1 MAKMRVYELARQLNM
16 TNKVLLEK
24 LNEMNISVKS
34 HMSMVDEEAAPHIK
48 ELLFGKKSEVLVEK
62 RVKDTI
68 IRRRKKVVEKSP
80 EELQAIAA
88 QAQVEGDIAA
98 QVKKED
104 VAVTAEVAQAPI
116 SPDLPEEI
124 PAEKVDELVEPKEAE
139 VKIEEMGPGEMPVE
153 PTAVEAKAEEKE
165 PPKKLKPKKRLKV
178 KKEKP
183 AKIIKL
189 PEAKPTPP
197 LHVEA
202 TSETEGAVPVKEEPE
217 SLDRL
222 GPLKAPAE
230 LEVPA
235 KEKRKKKDKR
245 PAEALEED
253 RRFLKK
259 KIAFR
264 KKEVL
269 DRSDLY
275 DGKALRGRK
284 GKKFGKGKVA
294 IKGGEATLIT
304 TPRAIKRRIK
314 IDEAIVVSD
323 LAKRM
328 GIKGHE
334 VVKRLMAMGVM
345 ATLNQAIDF
354 DTATVVASDFDYE
367 VDKAA
372 FEEGDII
379 RVEEDTPDKLKPR
392 PPVVTIMGHVDHGK
406 TSLLDA
412 IRETRVIEGEAGGIT
427 QHIGAYHVS
436 VGDKQVVFLDTPGHE
451 AFTAMRA
458 RGAEVTDLVVLVVA
472 ADDGVMPQTI
482 EAINHSRAAN
492 VPILVAINKIDKP
505 DAHPERVKRELA
517 EQGLS
522 PEDWGGDTVIVN
534 VSAKQRIGLEGLLE
548 MILLQAEVLELK
560 ANPDKLAKGRV
571 IEAKLDPG
579 RGAVATVLVQEGTLR
594 AGHAIVCGQR
604 HGKIR
609 AMIDDRGNPLKKA
622 GPAIP
627 VEIHGLSGVP
637 MAGDE
642 FFAVADEKMAKQV
655 ALHRA
660 QKQRVRELAKT
671 SRLTLEKYYQQIQ
684 DGFVKDLN
692 LIIRADVQGSI
703 EALTEA
709 VQKIPSSEVKVN
721 VVHSAT
727 GAIAESDI
735 TLATVTNAIII
746 AFNVRPNP
754 KVRDL
759 ANDHNVDIRFYNVI
773 YNVVSDIKAAI
784 AGLMEPT
791 LQEHLVGRAEV
802 REVFGVSKVG
812 TVAGSYVTEGR
823 IERGQ
828 PVRLLREGV
837 VVYDGKIKSLR
848 RFKDDVKEVQSGYEC
863 GIGIEN
869 YNDVKVNDV
878 IECYQIEEV
887 MPVLE

>member
-34 HMSMVDEEAAPHIK
+34 HMSMVDEETAPHIK

-124 PAEKVDELVEPKEAE
+124 PAEKVDELVEPKGAE

-153 PTAVEAKAEEKE
+153 PTAVEAKAEGKE

-189 PEAKPTPP
+189 PEAKPAPP
-197 LHVEA
+197 LHAEA

-323 LAKRM
+323 LAKRR

-482 EAINHSRAAN
+482 EAINHARAAN